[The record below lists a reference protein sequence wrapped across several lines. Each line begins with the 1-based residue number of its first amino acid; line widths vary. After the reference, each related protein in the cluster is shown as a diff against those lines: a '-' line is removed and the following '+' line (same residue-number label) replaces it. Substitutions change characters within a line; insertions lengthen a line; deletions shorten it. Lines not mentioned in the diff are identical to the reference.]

1 MTYLRLKIN
10 KINNLRFLSHL
21 EMQKLLERSLRRIA
35 VPMKYSEGFNPH
47 TNISFA
53 APLPVG
59 IASVYEIVDVE
70 ILEEI
75 DIDELLN
82 NQQKYLPKD
91 FSILGAKIIFDKSSL
106 MSDVVL
112 SDYEITIYGMED
124 LAELNKNIMTFLE
137 KDEVIIEKSSKKG
150 KIYEINIREQVK
162 SLRLT
167 DDNKKV
173 IVRLDTGS
181 DSNLKPMVLM
191 KKLVDI
197 GEEKILIV
205 RTKLYKGKE
214 GRWIELF

>member
-1 MTYLRLKIN
+1 MPYLRLKIN

-21 EMQKLLERSLRRIA
+21 EMQKLLERSLRRIG

-59 IASVYEIVDVE
+59 IASVYEIVDIE

-75 DIDELLN
+75 DVDELLN
-82 NQQKYLPKD
+82 KQQKYLPRD
-91 FSILGAKIIFDKSSL
+91 FLILGAKIIFDKSSL
-106 MSDVVL
+106 MADVVL
-112 SDYEITIYGMED
+112 SDYEITIDGMED
-124 LAELNKNIMTFLE
+124 LIVFSKNIMTFL
-137 KDEVIIEKSSKKG
+137 KNDEVIIKKSSKKG
-150 KIYEINIREQVK
+150 KIYEINIRKQVK
-162 SLRLT
+162 SLSLT
-167 DDNKKV
+167 DDNKKI

-197 GEEKILIV
+197 EEEKILII